1 MAKVPVKR
9 IWLRRV
15 EGLTENLGQR
25 TVSSFDAADQQLV
38 QWART
43 APKKGG
49 HKTDFQ
55 VEWADGQT
63 YTGTYEIS
71 ANDAAK
77 LNLLG
82 SHIQHYLGFHA
93 GIFCPEGMSREQ
105 YQEHLARDGSQAREE
120 AMNFL
125 HNYEM

>member
-25 TVSSFDAADQQLV
+25 TVHSFHEADEQLAR
-38 QWART
+38 WAMT
-43 APKKGG
+43 APEKSA

-63 YTGTYEIS
+63 YMGTYEIT
-71 ANDAAK
+71 AADRTRM
-77 LNLLG
+77 NLLG
-82 SHIQHYLGFHA
+82 SHIQHYLAFHA
-93 GIFCPEGMSREQ
+93 GIFCPQEMSREN
-105 YQEHLARDGSQAREE
+105 YEAHLERDGKKAQEE